1 MVNTIVKEGDQT
13 SKLTERLTDSI
24 FQRQGYESIDPEL
37 LKYSGNK
44 GLDHVFLKGDSVVVV
59 ESKQLSS
66 GGVSLSKGNIEGT
79 GLQPQMTLE
88 WVEQVTANLKLTQD
102 PAKIAVANRIL
113 AAIETKTL
121 HLATSAVNK
130 STGQLVVVPL
140 KR

>member
-1 MVNTIVKEGDQT
+1 MVNTIVREGDQT

-44 GLDHVFLKGDSVVVV
+44 AGSCLPQGDSVVVV

-66 GGVSLSKGNIEGT
+66 GGVESVEGNIEGT

-88 WVEQVTANLKLTQD
+88 WVEQKTANLK
-102 PAKIAVANRIL
+102 
-113 AAIETKTL
+113 
-121 HLATSAVNK
+121 S
-130 STGQLVVVPL
+130 
-140 KR
+140 

>member
-66 GGVSLSKGNIEGT
+66 GGVSLSKGNPST
-79 GLQPQMTLE
+79 DLKPQMTPE
-88 WVEQVTANLKLTQD
+88 WVTQVAENLKNTND
-102 PAKIAVANRIL
+102 PAKIAVAEKIFAAVEAGKLQL
-113 AAIETKTL
+113 AA
-121 HLATSAVNK
+121 SALNK
-130 STGQLVVVPL
+130 NTGQLVVVAL